1 MAEPGQ
7 IEIRRGLKDVYLD
20 TSKASFIDG
29 EVGKLLYRGYSIH
42 DVAEKSTFEEVS
54 YLLLYGKL
62 PNRQEL
68 DAFDEQLRA
77 DRGLPGDV
85 IEIIDKVKAAHPMD
99 VLRTGVSALSA
110 FDPEVQDNSVE
121 ATIRKGL
128 RLTAK
133 APTIVA
139 AHHRL
144 RNGQKPTDP
153 NPNLNHAGNFLYM
166 LNGKEPAEE
175 EVHIMDVDFILHAEH
190 GANASAFAARVA
202 ASTISDLHS
211 AVVAGI
217 ATLKGPAHGGAAE
230 EVMKMAEEIATP
242 ENAEPY
248 ARNLLDS
255 GGRVMGFGHRVY
267 KAEDPR
273 ARHLRLRSKELGE
286 QKGQPH
292 WFHILS
298 TLQDVMKPYQS
309 RGIFV
314 NVDFYAG
321 SIYYLM
327 GIPDDL
333 FISIFALGRI
343 PGWTL
348 QVAEQYADNILIR
361 PLLQYTG
368 PMDVEYVPISE
379 RR

>member
-1 MAEPGQ
+1 MAESGQ
-7 IEIRRGLKDVYLD
+7 NQIMRGLKDVYLD

-29 EVGKLLYRGYSIH
+29 TIGKLLYRGYSIH
-42 DVAEKSTFEEVS
+42 DLAEKSTFEEVV
-54 YLLLYGKL
+54 YLLLFGKL
-62 PNRQEL
+62 PNQKEL
-68 DAFDEQLRA
+68 DAIDTQMRA
-77 DRGLPGDV
+77 DRGLPPEV
-85 IEIIDKVKAAHPMD
+85 IEIIDKVKSAHPMD
-99 VLRTGVSALSA
+99 VLRTGISALSA
-110 FDPEVQDNSVE
+110 FDPEIKDNSVD

-139 AHHRL
+139 AHHRI
-144 RNGQKPTDP
+144 RSGQKPVEP
-153 NPNLNHAGNFLYM
+153 NPELNHAGNFLAM
-166 LNGKEPAEE
+166 LFGKPPADEE
-175 EVHIMDVDFILHAEH
+175 SSIMDVDFILHAEH

-211 AVVAGI
+211 AIVSGI

-230 EVMKMAEEIATP
+230 EVMKMAEDIAKP
-242 ENAEPY
+242 ENAETY
-248 ARNLLDS
+248 ARNLLDG

-267 KAEDPR
+267 RAEDPR
-273 ARHLRLRSKELGE
+273 ARHLRNRSKDLGE
-286 QKGQPH
+286 RKGQPQ
-292 WFHILS
+292 WFQILS
-298 TLQDVMKPYQS
+298 TLQEVMQPYQS

-333 FISIFALGRI
+333 FISIFALGRV

-348 QVAEQYADNILIR
+348 QVAEQYSDNILIR
-361 PLLQYTG
+361 PLLEYTG
-368 PMDVEYVPISE
+368 PMDVEFVPIDK
-379 RR
+379 R